1 MLPSRV
7 KNLVSAFWVGAM
19 QEVNSL
25 PTLFWK
31 GHDLQWQV
39 PRHHHHEGLEKHQG
53 TTGHRRIPRVVL
65 LQRGGGGHGG
75 GRTLTLL
82 YVH

>member
-19 QEVNSL
+19 QEVDSL

-39 PRHHHHEGLEKHQG
+39 PRHHYHEELEKHRG
-53 TTGHRRIPRVVL
+53 TTGHRRIPSSTPTAKVAEATEMAGL
-65 LQRGGGGHGG
+65 
-75 GRTLTLL
+75 LL